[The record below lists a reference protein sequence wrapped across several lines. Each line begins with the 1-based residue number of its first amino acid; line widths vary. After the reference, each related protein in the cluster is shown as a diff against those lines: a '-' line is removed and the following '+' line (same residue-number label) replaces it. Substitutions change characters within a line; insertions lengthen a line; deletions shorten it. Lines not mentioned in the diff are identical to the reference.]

1 MSIPLIGNVGFTEI
15 SSAGSLTTAAST
27 KIGLPIQLFKLT
39 SSISGQLTLTENSNH
54 KKVIIDTNGN
64 NIINSSG
71 SPLNVDCPSGV
82 PVELKGSGN
91 VQSTVKTFTSAVT
104 DTSNTGTTTIA
115 EAGNSTLAVTT
126 NHTFTEQLID
136 DNRNAGSGVSFGDGL
151 TTVTKPNTGSTA
163 SLMISETYYSTAN
176 ATNFGGVGLDNINRS
191 DFGMSFS
198 HAFLE
203 DGTPISGRISGP
215 SSPGGTGGT
224 STFDGGTSKR
234 PTTNTTHSHA
244 GSTYRFME
252 WVGALVG
259 VNNGN
264 SGSFN
269 IQIFIN
275 SANGRA
281 VVAIIGGRGA
291 FNQIKNV
298 DVFTTSTGR
307 KFTFTNNTSHT
318 ITLSGSDPYSSTSV
332 SASGTGVSNRDSTD
346 GSFSITGTFPDT
358 NDAGAPL
365 SSLGLNETSST
376 TVNVDNH
383 TGTNS
388 VKAF

>member
-39 SSISGQLTLTENSNH
+39 SSISGQLTLIENSNH

-136 DNRNAGSGVSFGDGL
+136 DNRSAGGGASFGDGF
-151 TTVTKPNTGSTA
+151 TTVTSPKDGSV
-163 SLMISETYYSTAN
+163 SRMVNETYYSSTN
-176 ATNFGGVGLDNINRS
+176 ATNFGGNDLDNIDRS

-215 SSPGGTGGT
+215 STPGGTGGT
-224 STFDGGTSKR
+224 STFDGSTSKR
-234 PTTNTTHSHA
+234 PSENAVYS
-244 GSTYRFME
+244 GYRYMK
-252 WVGALVG
+252 WNNALVG

-264 SGSFN
+264 SGNFD
-269 IQIFIN
+269 IEIFIN
-275 SANGRA
+275 SANGAA

-332 SASGTGVSNRDSTD
+332 SASGTGVVNRDSTD

>member
-136 DNRNAGSGVSFGDGL
+136 DNRSAGGGASFGDGF
-151 TTVTKPNTGSTA
+151 TTVTSPKDGSV
-163 SLMISETYYSTAN
+163 SRMVNETYYSSTN
-176 ATNFGGVGLDNINRS
+176 ATNFGGNDLDNIDRS
-191 DFGMSFS
+191 DFGMSFT

-215 SSPGGTGGT
+215 STPGGTGGT
-224 STFDGGTSKR
+224 STFDGSTSKR
-234 PTTNTTHSHA
+234 PSENAVYS
-244 GSTYRFME
+244 GYRYMK
-252 WVGALVG
+252 WNNALVG

-264 SGSFN
+264 SGNFD
-269 IQIFIN
+269 IEIFIN
-275 SANGRA
+275 SANGAA

-332 SASGTGVSNRDSTD
+332 SASGTGVVNRDSTD

>member
-71 SPLNVDCPSGV
+71 SPLNIDCPSGV

-126 NHTFTEQLID
+126 NHTFTEQVRD
-136 DNRNAGSGVSFGDGL
+136 DNRNAGSGTSFGDGF
-151 TTVTKPNTGSTA
+151 TTVYSPKA
-163 SLMISETYYSTAN
+163 SGNVSRLVSEAYYSTSM
-176 ATNFGGVGLDNINRS
+176 ATQFGGNDLDNIDRS

-215 SSPGGTGGT
+215 STPGGTGGT

-234 PTTNTTHSHA
+234 PTENTVY
-244 GSTYRFME
+244 GSYRYMF
-252 WVGALVG
+252 WDDALVG

-264 SGSFN
+264 SGSFD
-269 IQIFIN
+269 IEIFIN
-275 SANGRA
+275 QNNGNA

-298 DVFTTSTGR
+298 DIFTTSTGR

-332 SASGTGVSNRDSTD
+332 SAGGTGVVNRDSED

-358 NDAGAPL
+358 NNSGDPL

>member
-71 SPLNVDCPSGV
+71 APLNVDCPSGV

-126 NHTFTEQLID
+126 NHTFTEQVRD
-136 DNRNAGSGVSFGDGL
+136 DNRNAGSGASFGDG
-151 TTVTKPNTGSTA
+151 TTSVITPVTGGST
-163 SLMISETYYSTAN
+163 SLLVNESYYSSSIT
-176 ATNFGGVGLDNINRS
+176 TDFGGVGLDNINRS

-203 DGTPISGRISGP
+203 DGTPISGAIVGPSGP
-215 SSPGGTGGT
+215 
-224 STFDGGTSKR
+224 STFDGVSAQQ

-244 GSTYRFME
+244 GSTYRFMG
-252 WVGALVG
+252 WNAALVG

-264 SGSFN
+264 SGTFAIN
-269 IQIFIN
+269 IFIN
-275 SANGRA
+275 SANGAA

-332 SASGTGVSNRDSTD
+332 SASGTGVVNRDSTD